1 MKRRIM
7 NRIKKTLVIGLI
19 VSLSMTGLTACGGG
33 NSGTEVG
40 GSVVT
45 AGSTSVQPL
54 SEELAAVFM
63 DANPGY
69 TVDVQGGG
77 SGQGIKSI
85 QEGIADIGALSRNLK
100 DEEKSSVSKE
110 ITIALDG
117 IAVVVNKDTTVT
129 NLTLEQIRQIYTG
142 EITNW
147 KEVGGKD
154 TPITVVSR
162 EEGSGTRGA
171 FVEITKVAVKDNA
184 GNETDMTVANA
195 LIQPSTGS
203 VKTTVASTP
212 NTIGYVSLGALDDSV
227 KAVTVEGVVPSIEN
241 IIDGNYKISRP
252 FIYVVG
258 DEVSEAAQM
267 YLDFV
272 LSEEGQAVVVD
283 NGFISVK

>member
-1 MKRRIM
+1 M
-7 NRIKKTLVIGLI
+7 KKTLVIGLI
-19 VSLSMTGLTACGGG
+19 VSLSMTGLAACGGG
-33 NSGTEVG
+33 NSGTEAG

-63 DANPGY
+63 DANTDY

-100 DEEKSSVSKE
+100 NEEKGLVSKE
-110 ITIALDG
+110 VTIALDG
-117 IAVVVNKDTTVT
+117 IAVIINKDSQVKD
-129 NLTLEQIRQIYTG
+129 LSLEQIRQIYTG

-147 KEVGGKD
+147 KEVGGID
-154 TPITVVSR
+154 APITVVSR

-171 FVEITKVAVKDNA
+171 FVEITKVAAKDSA
-184 GNETDMTVANA
+184 GVETDMTDANA

-212 NTIGYVSLGALDDSV
+212 NTIGYVSLGSLDDSV

-241 IIDGNYKISRP
+241 IIDGTYKISRP

-258 DEVSEAAQM
+258 ETVSEATQM

-272 LSEEGQAVVVD
+272 LSDEGQAVVVD

>member
-1 MKRRIM
+1 MKRRMM
-7 NRIKKTLVIGLI
+7 NKIKKTLVIGLI
-19 VSLSMTGLTACGGG
+19 VSLSMTGLAACGGG
-33 NSGTEVG
+33 NSGTEAG

-117 IAVVVNKDTTVT
+117 IAVVVNKDTTVK

-142 EITNW
+142 EINNW
-147 KEVGGKD
+147 KEVGGVD
-154 TPITVVSR
+154 APITVVSR

-171 FVEITKVAVKDNA
+171 FTEITKVLVKDAA
-184 GNETDMTVANA
+184 GNETDNTVANA

-227 KAVTVEGVVPSIEN
+227 KTVKVEGVVPSIEN
-241 IIDGNYKISRP
+241 VIDGSYKISRP

-258 DEVSEAAQM
+258 EKVSETAQL